1 VTHPTKNWSVG
12 FPGHLGIIVAAT
24 VALLASACGSEKA
37 TPTTTA
43 AAERSTVVVTTS
55 ILGDV
60 VENLA
65 GDELNVLTVMS
76 TGSDPHNFRTSAQQV
91 AEIERAAALIVNGAN
106 FEEGLIDVIASAED
120 SGVPVFEAISAV
132 NTIEYGTNDHDEHGH
147 DDRDDHE
154 SHDGHDG
161 HDEDG
166 HDDHDDHESHGH
178 EHEGID
184 PHFFTDPARMA
195 VAANAIADFLI
206 STVDGVDAEA
216 LRSNADAYIA
226 ELVALDAEVVT
237 ILKGL
242 PQDRRVLI
250 TNHEVFGYFADRY
263 DFEVLGTIIPSGST
277 ADGVNARAL
286 AELAR
291 IIGKA
296 GVPAVFSDTSSSDEL
311 VRALANEVGQ
321 VEVVELYS
329 ESLGNEASDGADYV
343 QMVRANATRIARAL
357 SG

>member
-1 VTHPTKNWSVG
+1 MTHPTKNWSVG

-132 NTIEYGTNDHDEHGH
+132 NTIEYGTND
-147 DDRDDHE
+147 
-154 SHDGHDG
+154 